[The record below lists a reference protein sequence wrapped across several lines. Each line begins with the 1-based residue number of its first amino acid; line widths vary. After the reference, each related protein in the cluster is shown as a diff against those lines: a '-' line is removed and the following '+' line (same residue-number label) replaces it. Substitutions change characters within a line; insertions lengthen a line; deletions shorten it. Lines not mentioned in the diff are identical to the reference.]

1 MAETCTPEQ
10 LPQVIERYMR
20 QYGERVEKAVRKD
33 ILSVSKEAQDKLR
46 STSPRRYGSYAE
58 SWSRRIQNGSLGSVT
73 TTLYSRL
80 PGLPHLLEFGH
91 ALRGVGRHRG
101 LELGDGGGAR
111 RRGRAR
117 GGGLAGGLR
126 GGGGLGS
133 ADGFDG

>member
-20 QYGERVEKAVRKD
+20 EYGEKAEKAVRKD

-91 ALRGVGRHRG
+91 ALRGG
-101 LELGDGGGAR
+101 
-111 RRGRAR
+111 GRAR
-117 GGGLAGGLR
+117 AMPHIAPVESWANAEVERKIRQDL
-126 GGGGLGS
+126 S
-133 ADGFDG
+133 KIH

>member
-1 MAETCTPEQ
+1 MAETCAPEQ

-20 QYGERVEKAVRKD
+20 EYGEKAEKAVRKD

-91 ALRGVGRHRG
+91 ALRGG
-101 LELGDGGGAR
+101 
-111 RRGRAR
+111 GRAR
-117 GGGLAGGLR
+117 AMPHIAPVEGWANTEVERKIRQDL
-126 GGGGLGS
+126 S
-133 ADGFDG
+133 KIH

>member
-20 QYGERVEKAVRKD
+20 EYGEKAEKAVRKD

-91 ALRGVGRHRG
+91 ALRGG
-101 LELGDGGGAR
+101 
-111 RRGRAR
+111 GRAR
-117 GGGLAGGLR
+117 AMPHIAPVESWYNTEVERKTRQDL
-126 GGGGLGS
+126 S
-133 ADGFDG
+133 KIH

>member
-10 LPQVIERYMR
+10 LPRVIERYMR
-20 QYGERVEKAVRKD
+20 EYGEKAEKAVRKD

-91 ALRGVGRHRG
+91 ALRGG
-101 LELGDGGGAR
+101 
-111 RRGRAR
+111 GRAR
-117 GGGLAGGLR
+117 AMPHIAPVESWANTEVERKIRQDL
-126 GGGGLGS
+126 S
-133 ADGFDG
+133 KIH